1 MYCRNTR
8 LEPGLKSSCAPCD
21 IFMGLN
27 SVKTH
32 PFKLDEGFSFYIID
46 AMAALR
52 DDSWALAVCWRTG
65 PVSAPML
72 FFNAFLYNYWL
83 NIWDSCGI
91 NCNYLTNRANAC
103 LSFHK
108 WNVDILLL
116 FYKAPVSRFV
126 CVVSKLPPYSL
137 WMLFTEIC

>member
-1 MYCRNTR
+1 MHWINGNLGALASHQAATFVAEKKKPSTQTLQFSDDHWRFKEPIGLRKNVLQKYIC

-52 DDSWALAVCWRTG
+52 DDS
-65 PVSAPML
+65 
-72 FFNAFLYNYWL
+72 
-83 NIWDSCGI
+83 
-91 NCNYLTNRANAC
+91 
-103 LSFHK
+103 
-108 WNVDILLL
+108 
-116 FYKAPVSRFV
+116 
-126 CVVSKLPPYSL
+126 
-137 WMLFTEIC
+137 